1 MVLVYLRWWYLS
13 CNGGGGGVF
22 ALCNKLKHKIKGFL
36 DNIASD
42 QNEEQEQVGL
52 FAVSTQQFWKTY
64 GQKYRAGRFSQKY
77 IQMVVLGIP

>member
-13 CNGGGGGVF
+13 CNGGGGGGVF

-42 QNEEQEQVGL
+42 QNQEQEQVSFL
-52 FAVSTQQFWKTY
+52 F
-64 GQKYRAGRFSQKY
+64 
-77 IQMVVLGIP
+77 INLL

>member
-22 ALCNKLKHKIKGFL
+22 ALCNKLKHKIKGFP

-42 QNEEQEQVGL
+42 QNQEQEQVGL
-52 FAVSTQQFWKTY
+52 FAVSTQQF
-64 GQKYRAGRFSQKY
+64 
-77 IQMVVLGIP
+77 

>member
-13 CNGGGGGVF
+13 CNGGGVF

-42 QNEEQEQVGL
+42 QNQEQEQVGL
-52 FAVSTQQFWKTY
+52 FAVSTQQF
-64 GQKYRAGRFSQKY
+64 
-77 IQMVVLGIP
+77 